1 MVHSNKRLAS
11 SFVGSN
17 VGARTHA
24 GRDWGRYRTQLCNDG
39 PNCTRRICFF
49 AHSLEELRVPA
60 NKPFVP
66 PEALAA
72 ASVSAALKAAEKAAA
87 ASNEAPSPVRLPALL

>member
-1 MVHSNKRLAS
+1 MAT
-11 SFVGSN
+11 
-17 VGARTHA
+17 RT
-24 GRDWGRYRTQLCNDG
+24 RYRTQLCNDG
-39 PNCTRRICFF
+39 PSCTRRICFF
-49 AHSLEELRVPA
+49 AHSLDELRVPA

-87 ASNEAPSPVRLPALL
+87 ASAEGSPVRRAAPFSEGM